1 MKERLVVKEPE
12 ESASTTEDAE
22 LSHEEPATTSEPEQ
36 GPVND
41 ELWEKILHIMNE
53 LEGWRNP
60 EMSLNSLSEQ
70 VLSNRTYV
78 GDAFKRN
85 TGMTFSEYVTK
96 RRIDDV
102 VAVLTRNP
110 KAQIQEAF
118 LNAGYRQR
126 STAWKNF
133 HKIMGVSPTEFVQN
147 IG

>member
-1 MKERLVVKEPE
+1 
-12 ESASTTEDAE
+12 
-22 LSHEEPATTSEPEQ
+22 
-36 GPVND
+36 
-41 ELWEKILHIMNE
+41 WEKILHVMNE

-110 KAQIQEAF
+110 ESQIQEAF

-133 HKIMGVSPTEFVQN
+133 HKIMGVSPTEFVEKCR
-147 IG
+147 